1 MTHHIQACALAG
13 LRDSLACSLPLPF
26 TGAAEEGTNVRPV
39 AALYA
44 ALGVDQ

>member
-13 LRDSLACSLPLPF
+13 LRNSLARSLPLPL
-26 TGAAEEGTNVRPV
+26 TGEAEEVTNVRPV

-44 ALGVDQ
+44 AFGVNQ